1 MPRAVT
7 VVFSDGKV
15 RVYENVP
22 DDVTP
27 DQVEDRAR
35 GEFPDRQITEVMG
48 GNLVNRQLRDAIA
61 TRQATVEDLQAI
73 ARRYDYEIQ
82 PDDLDT
88 YQQWIDFAANRP
100 NVAIPENIHTAPV
113 SRTRAF
119 AEGVETGTR
128 SVSDTLVGAW
138 AWLAD
143 KGAQLGITPTP
154 ENATRIFARLNAYS
168 PEEADAFARN
178 IAARGLSW
186 SDLVSAGAEAVRQRP
201 IAIASQEQRAPYFT
215 GGNIAAQIATTAPA
229 ISTLATRGAAATAT
243 AAPRVSNFFRSVGS
257 GGIGVRA
264 ATPEAIAAGAPV
276 AATFGG
282 RVALRAGGGA
292 TAGVAGSTMTGSDA
306 DQALFDGLIGGT
318 IPFGATLV
326 RRGAGATYDLLAGRL
341 GETRAAEIFRNLI
354 ANNTDEIMTAL
365 REAPANARANV
376 AEFLA
381 SRRVTDPVTG
391 KETSLLNP
399 EIAAATRIGAA
410 SSAGQPLTDVAA
422 ARSAGQDEMFDVL
435 RGGQNPTEAMENVDA
450 MRRAVRDETEP
461 MRQAVME
468 RADIGRK
475 QIIPA
480 ENRAAE
486 LRFRAAEEARR
497 AARLY
502 RVADD
507 QTAVLNTMFQNP
519 AFFTLD
525 GPAARVGQLADDAG
539 RRADESVQ
547 RQFNL
552 QGEARSQQEI
562 ADNLRAQGLSPLDI
576 SGVVG
581 NLRAQ
586 AREAAF
592 VSPQREKLFNDFATA
607 LENRAAMYGGI
618 IDATGLHLAKRDIGE
633 FVADVMGQA
642 DPSSVARGTSM
653 LAGETQRLINDA
665 FEAAAGPEWGQYN
678 RTFSSGM
685 QGVERQAFATGLAG
699 EGDAPARN
707 RLERV
712 MRGGDPRYVENFF
725 GPGRRNINV
734 EMFGSQLPGAH
745 RLAREIR
752 IDRDVANLGLRGLPV
767 ETRGPAMAGTRA
779 RVTEMM
785 APGLGP
791 VSRAFFNVTGRVP
804 GLSGGGIAAEQ
815 VAREFSERM
824 SENAMRNLVPA
835 LADPAEAVR
844 LAGVRS
850 ANAMT
855 AGAFDRLPPMAR
867 TYASQTLQQLMNPPA
882 PQAVMPSEGEL
893 PPPGQVFLGFQTGP
907 NGEAIPIYG
916 PAGGL

>member
-1 MPRAVT
+1 MPRSVT
-7 VVFSDGKV
+7 VRFSDGQV

-27 DQVEDRAR
+27 QQVEDQALQ
-35 GEFPDRQITEVMG
+35 EFPDRQIAQIVG
-48 GNLVNRQLRDAIA
+48 GNIINRELRDAIA
-61 TRQATVEDLQAI
+61 TRRATIEDLQAI
-73 ARRYDYEIQ
+73 AQRYGHEIK
-82 PDDLDT
+82 PENLGA
-88 YQQWIDFAANRP
+88 YQQWIDFAADRP

-113 SRTRAF
+113 STTGAVM
-119 AEGVETGTR
+119 EGAETGTR

-201 IAIASQEQRAPYFT
+201 SAVAAQEQRPNYFT

-229 ISTLATRGAAATAT
+229 ISTLATRGAAIGTP
-243 AAPRVSNFFRSVGS
+243 AAANFFRAVGT
-257 GGIGVRA
+257 GGVGVRA
-264 ATPEAIAAGAPV
+264 ATPEAIAAGSPV
-276 AATFGG
+276 AASFGG

-292 TAGVAGSTMTGSDA
+292 TAGVAGSAMTGSDA

-318 IPFGATLV
+318 IPFGATII
-326 RRGAGATYDLLAGRL
+326 RRTPGAIYDLFAGRL

-381 SRRVTDPVTG
+381 SRN
-391 KETSLLNP
+391 LLNP

-422 ARSAGQDEMFDVL
+422 ARAAGQNEMLDTL
-435 RGGQNPTEAMENVDA
+435 RGGATGTEAMQNISA
-450 MRRAVRDETEP
+450 MRQGVRDETNP
-461 MRQAVME
+461 MLQAFME
-468 RADIGRK
+468 RADIGRTR
-475 QIIPA
+475 IIPA

-486 LRFRAAEEARR
+486 LRFRATEEARR
-497 AARLY
+497 AARFY
-502 RVADD
+502 RAGDE
-507 QTAVLNTMFQNP
+507 QSMVLNQMDDLGD
-519 AFFTLD
+519 AFDPQAINRQRGIVGALD
-525 GPAARVGQLADDAG
+525 ERGLGFGQ
-539 RRADESVQ
+539 RSVD
-547 RQFNL
+547 L
-552 QGEARSQQEI
+552 GAEARSQQEI

-592 VSPQREKLFNDFATA
+592 VSPQREQLFSRYADA
-607 LENRAAMYGGI
+607 LENRAAMHGGV

-633 FVADVMGQA
+633 FVANVMGQA

-653 LAGETQRLINDA
+653 LAGQAQRLIDDA
-665 FEAAAGPEWGQYN
+665 FEAAAGEDWGRYN
-678 RTFSSGM
+678 RAFSSGM
-685 QGVERQAFATGLAG
+685 QNVERQEFSRRLATL
-699 EGDAPARN
+699 PRN
-707 RLERV
+707 RLEQV
-712 MRGGDPRYVENFF
+712 MSGNDPKFVSDFF
-725 GPGRRNINV
+725 GPGNYDINAAL
-734 EMFGSQLPGAH
+734 FGSQLPVAQ
-745 RLAREIR
+745 RLAGEIGV
-752 IDRDVANLGLRGLPV
+752 DRDVAALGLRGLPA
-767 ETRGPAMAGTRA
+767 ETRGPSMAGARA
-779 RVTEMM
+779 RVTETM

-815 VAREFSERM
+815 AAREFSERM
-824 SENAMRNLVPA
+824 SENAMRSLVPA

-850 ANAMT
+850 VNAMT
-855 AGAFDRLPPMAR
+855 AGAFDRLPPIAR
-867 TYASQTLQQLMNPPA
+867 SYAGQTLQQLINPTPTPVSA
-882 PQAVMPSEGEL
+882 AADSP

-907 NGEAIPIYG
+907 NGEAIPIYV
-916 PAGGL
+916 PAGGLQ

>member
-1 MPRAVT
+1 MVIVEYDPTSGGDPADSIIRR
-7 VVFSDGKV
+7 V
-15 RVYENVP
+15 REAY
-22 DDVTP
+22 P
-27 DQVEDRAR
+27 DQQIVEVADGNAVMN
-35 GEFPDRQITEVMG
+35 RQI
-48 GNLVNRQLRDAIA
+48 RDAIA
-61 TRQATVEDLQAI
+61 TRSATIDDVRAI
-73 ARRYDYEIQ
+73 AQSFDYTIPEQ
-82 PDDLDT
+82 DADAWK
-88 YQQWIDFAANRP
+88 QWIDYAADNP
-100 NVAIPENIHTAPV
+100 TVAIPDAINTAPI
-113 SRTRAF
+113 SITGAL
-119 AEGVETGTR
+119 AEGLETGVR
-128 SVSDTLVGAW
+128 SVADTLTGAW
-138 AWLAD
+138 AWVAD
-143 KGAQLGITPTP
+143 RASELGITPTP
-154 ENATRIFARLNAYS
+154 ANATRLFARLNAYS
-168 PEEADAFARN
+168 PEETNAMVRN
-178 IAARGLSW
+178 LEARGLSW
-186 SDLVSAGAEAVRQRP
+186 GDLVSAGAKAVRERP
-201 IAIASQEQRAPYFT
+201 SAVEAQAQQPIPST
-215 GGNIAAQIATTAPA
+215 VGNVAGQLITTAPA

-257 GGIGVRA
+257 GGIGTRTIARGTPA
-264 ATPEAIAAGAPV
+264 AANAMAAGVPV
-276 AATFGG
+276 ASSTAGNIG
-282 RVALRAGGGA
+282 LRLAGGGTAGA
-292 TAGVAGSTMTGSDA
+292 TATAMTGASGEDT
-306 DQALFDGLIGGT
+306 LIEGLIGGT

-354 ANNTDEIMTAL
+354 ANNADEIMTAL

-592 VSPQREKLFNDFATA
+592 VSPQREQLFSRYADA

-642 DPSSVARGTSM
+642 DSSAVRRGTSM
-653 LAGETQRLINDA
+653 LAGQTQRLIDDA

-734 EMFGSQLPGAH
+734 EMFGSQLPVAH

-752 IDRDVANLGLRGLPV
+752 VDRDVANLGLRGLPV

-791 VSRAFFNVTGRVP
+791 ASRAFFNVTGRVP

-882 PQAVMPSEGEL
+882 PQAVMPSEGDL

-916 PAGGL
+916 PVGGF

>member
-1 MPRAVT
+1 
-7 VVFSDGKV
+7 
-15 RVYENVP
+15 
-22 DDVTP
+22 
-27 DQVEDRAR
+27 
-35 GEFPDRQITEVMG
+35 
-48 GNLVNRQLRDAIA
+48 
-61 TRQATVEDLQAI
+61 
-73 ARRYDYEIQ
+73 
-82 PDDLDT
+82 
-88 YQQWIDFAANRP
+88 
-100 NVAIPENIHTAPV
+100 
-113 SRTRAF
+113 
-119 AEGVETGTR
+119 
-128 SVSDTLVGAW
+128 
-138 AWLAD
+138 
-143 KGAQLGITPTP
+143 
-154 ENATRIFARLNAYS
+154 
-168 PEEADAFARN
+168 
-178 IAARGLSW
+178 
-186 SDLVSAGAEAVRQRP
+186 
-201 IAIASQEQRAPYFT
+201 
-215 GGNIAAQIATTAPA
+215 
-229 ISTLATRGAAATAT
+229 
-243 AAPRVSNFFRSVGS
+243 
-257 GGIGVRA
+257 
-264 ATPEAIAAGAPV
+264 
-276 AATFGG
+276 
-282 RVALRAGGGA
+282 
-292 TAGVAGSTMTGSDA
+292 
-306 DQALFDGLIGGT
+306 
-318 IPFGATLV
+318 
-326 RRGAGATYDLLAGRL
+326 L

-381 SRRVTDPVTG
+381 SRN
-391 KETSLLNP
+391 LLNP

-422 ARSAGQDEMFDVL
+422 ARAAGQDEMLGTL
-435 RGGQNPTEAMENVDA
+435 RGGATGTEAMQNIGN
-450 MRRAVRDETEP
+450 MRQAVRDETNP
-461 MRQAVME
+461 MLQAFME
-468 RADIGRK
+468 RADIGRTR
-475 QIIPA
+475 IIPA

-486 LRFRAAEEARR
+486 LRFRATEEARR

-592 VSPQREKLFNDFATA
+592 VSPQREQLFSRYADA
-607 LENRAAMYGGI
+607 LENRAAMHGGV

-633 FVADVMGQA
+633 FVANVMGQA
-642 DPSSVARGTSM
+642 DSSAVRRGTSM
-653 LAGETQRLINDA
+653 LAGQTQRLIDDA

-678 RTFSSGM
+678 RAFSSGM
-685 QGVERQAFATGLAG
+685 QNVERQEFSRRLA
-699 EGDAPARN
+699 ALPRN
-707 RLERV
+707 RLEQV
-712 MRGGDPRYVENFF
+712 MSGNDPKFVSDFF
-725 GPGRRNINV
+725 GPGNYDINAAL
-734 EMFGSQLPGAH
+734 FGSQLPVAQ
-745 RLAREIR
+745 RLAGEIGV
-752 IDRDVANLGLRGLPV
+752 DRDVAALGLRGLPA
-767 ETRGPAMAGTRA
+767 ETRGPSMAGTRA

-791 VSRAFFNVTGRVP
+791 ASRAFFNVTGRVP

-882 PQAVMPSEGEL
+882 PQAVMPSEGDL

>member
-73 ARRYDYEIQ
+73 ARRYDYQIQ

-186 SDLVSAGAEAVRQRP
+186 SDLVSAGTEAVRQRP
-201 IAIASQEQRAPYFT
+201 IAIASQEQRPNYFT

-282 RVALRAGGGA
+282 RIALRGGGGGA
-292 TAGVAGSTMTGSDA
+292 AAIAGSAMTGSDA
-306 DQALFDGLIGGT
+306 ENALFEGLIGGT

-326 RRGAGATYDLLAGRL
+326 RRGAGATYDLFAGRL
-341 GETRAAEIFRNLI
+341 GEARAAEIFRNLI
-354 ANNTDEIMTAL
+354 ADNADEIMTAL

-381 SRRVTDPVTG
+381 SRN
-391 KETSLLNP
+391 LLNP

-410 SSAGQPLTDVAA
+410 SSAGQPLTDVAV
-422 ARSAGQDEMFDVL
+422 ARAAGQNEMLNTL
-435 RGGQNPTEAMENVDA
+435 RGGATGTEAMQNIGA
-450 MRRAVRDETEP
+450 MRQGVRTETDPLRAEALF
-461 MRQAVME
+461 Q
-468 RADIGRK
+468 ADIGRTR
-475 QIIPA
+475 IIPA
-480 ENRAAE
+480 EREAERLDALAAEINRAGIVPRMRGLE
-486 LRFRAAEEARR
+486 GRSREQLD
-497 AARLY
+497 
-502 RVADD
+502 VA
-507 QTAVLNTMFQNP
+507 FQNP
-519 AFFTLD
+519 EFFTLD
-525 GPAARVGQLADDAG
+525 GPMARTGEIADQAG
-539 RRADESVQ
+539 RRADE
-547 RQFNL
+547 
-552 QGEARSQQEI
+552 GIEAQLGFRDAARLSRE
-562 ADNLRAQGLSPLDI
+562 AAENLRAQGLSPLNI
-576 SGVVG
+576 AGVVG
-581 NLRAQ
+581 NLRAA
-586 AREAAF
+586 AREAQF
-592 VSPQREKLFNDFATA
+592 VNSPRYDVLTSFADD
-607 LENRAAMYGGI
+607 LQNRARMMGGI
-618 IDATGLHLAKRDIGE
+618 IDARGLYEIRKGMNQRI
-633 FVADVMGQA
+633 ADLLQGT
-642 DPSSVARGTSM
+642 DPSALQRRTAEIVGEVKPLIDNAIRT
-653 LAGETQRLINDA
+653 AGGRNWDEYLNRFT
-665 FEAAAGPEWGQYN
+665 AGMEN
-678 RTFSSGM
+678 
-685 QGVERQAFATGLAG
+685 VERQQFGLRLA
-699 EGDAPARN
+699 ALPRN
-707 RLERV
+707 RLEQV
-712 MRGGDPRYVENFF
+712 MSGNDPKFVTDFF
-725 GPGRRNINV
+725 GPGNYDINAAL
-734 EMFGSQLPGAH
+734 FGSQLPVAQ
-745 RLAREIR
+745 RLAGEIGV
-752 IDRDVANLGLRGLPV
+752 DRDVAALGLRGLPA
-767 ETRGPAMAGTRA
+767 ETRGPSMAGARA

-815 VAREFSERM
+815 AAREFSERM

-893 PPPGQVFLGFQTGP
+893 PPPGQMFLGFQTGP